1 VRTINLI
8 IASFQTGSGWT
19 SGRTAVPEGAQGEG
33 VVYLL
38 AVSRAIGF
46 LKVRLQFLLYRQ
58 VIMSVTSIQNAWL
71 DEFRI
76 RDLKD
81 SINKL
86 LGEKKHL
93 GGVIGSYRICAKPN
107 L

>member
-1 VRTINLI
+1 
-8 IASFQTGSGWT
+8 
-19 SGRTAVPEGAQGEG
+19 
-33 VVYLL
+33 
-38 AVSRAIGF
+38 
-46 LKVRLQFLLYRQ
+46 
-58 VIMSVTSIQNAWL
+58 MSVTSIQNAGL

-93 GGVIGSYRICAKPN
+93 ENR
-107 L
+107 